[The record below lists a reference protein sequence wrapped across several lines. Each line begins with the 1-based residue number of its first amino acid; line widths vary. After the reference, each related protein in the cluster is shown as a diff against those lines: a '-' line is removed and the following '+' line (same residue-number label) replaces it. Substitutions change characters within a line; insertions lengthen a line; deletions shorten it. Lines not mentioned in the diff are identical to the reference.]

1 MFINLIII
9 LSIDSFI
16 ASRRNTVLP
25 ETSSTTAKKSTAGS
39 LKRGPYKTYE
49 KQQDVAKHPRITI
62 DDDGK
67 EGVVIQ
73 TLYLIKQS
81 P

>member
-1 MFINLIII
+1 MI
-9 LSIDSFI
+9 LDL

-25 ETSSTTAKKSTAGS
+25 ETTIVAAKKSTAGS
-39 LKRGPYKTYE
+39 LKRGPYRAPDE
-49 KQQDVAKHPRITI
+49 QQPVTKHPRITI

-67 EGVVIQ
+67 
-73 TLYLIKQS
+73 TRLSPLMALLIIMR